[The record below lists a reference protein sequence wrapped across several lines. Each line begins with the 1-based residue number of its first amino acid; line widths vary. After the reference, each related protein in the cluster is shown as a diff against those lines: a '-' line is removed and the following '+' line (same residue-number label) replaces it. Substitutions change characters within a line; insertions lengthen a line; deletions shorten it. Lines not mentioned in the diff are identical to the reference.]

1 MNSEVVSPVTSTRSL
16 DLCAAGLSFLCLLH
30 CVALPFLAV
39 LLPATAA
46 LAEAEWV
53 HRVLVLMAAPISF
66 FVLSRTTAEQGRATF
81 AVLALTGLAL
91 LFSGAFV
98 EALEAHEQWITVVGA
113 SLVGGA
119 HLNHWF
125 RQRQSDQARRSPARA

>member
-16 DLCAAGLSFLCLLH
+16 DLCAAGLSLLCLLH

-39 LLPATAA
+39 LLPATAV

-53 HRVLVLMAAPISF
+53 HRVLVFMAAPISF
-66 FVLSRTTAEQGRATF
+66 FVLSRTTAEQGRALF

-125 RQRQSDQARRSPARA
+125 RQRRSPKARQSPASA